1 MIERLISFALHQRFI
16 TLALIGGLVA
26 AGLYALFTIPI
37 DAFPDLTNNQVTIIT
52 EASGM
57 GAGEVEAQVTFP
69 IEGAMLGLPHTEE
82 VRSISKFGL
91 SLITVVFEDSVNTY
105 FARQL
110 VSERL
115 NEAKTR
121 IAPGIQPTL
130 GPVATA
136 FGEVYQYTLED
147 TRPKKEGENPN
158 DSVMELKTLHDWLVK
173 LQLRTVPG
181 VSEINSWGGL
191 TKQYQILVD
200 PAMLLKYSLSLR
212 QVFERVS
219 ENNANFGGGFIEHRA
234 EQYTVRGVGL
244 LKDTADIQN
253 IVVGAHQGTPIYL
266 RDVAQVTTGA
276 MPRQGAVSRDGD
288 GERVAG
294 MVIILKGENGKS
306 VAERVKHKIE
316 ELKAALPNGVTI
328 KKFYDQTEVIG
339 RTISTVEKNLI
350 EGAVLV
356 IIILFLFLRNV
367 RASLIVAS
375 VIPIAMVMAFT
386 AMKLLGVSANLM
398 SLGAVDFGL
407 IVDGAVVM
415 MENFI
420 RRLSAASGTVPG
432 AVATGSASIN
442 DNGSTRSLP
451 LPVPYQPNAQIIH
464 DAAIEVG
471 RPIVFGVLIII
482 AVYLPVF
489 TLQGLEGRMFSPMAI
504 TVCAALLGS
513 LILALLFVPAVSS
526 IVLRGNIKE
535 HEGRVYHFVQRSYV
549 RLLDGALR
557 NRAVTIGAAVVVVSI
572 AVSSLFF
579 IGTEFMPR
587 LDEGAILIETRKLP
601 SVALSESVSISHQVE
616 EIIKKFPEVE
626 SVTTKIGR
634 PDLATEAMGIH
645 QGDVYVSLKPHEKW
659 PQQKTKDELIEAMSA
674 ELGKLPGVAYNF
686 TQPMAMRLD
695 ETVSGVKADV
705 AVKLFGED
713 LDTLEEKA
721 AEIARVLQKVP
732 GAADVQAEA
741 LSGSAQLQITVKRE
755 QIARYGLNVSDVR
768 DLVETAVGG
777 KVATTVID
785 GQKRFD
791 VLVRFPEHLRN
802 DPDLVSQLPLTAP
815 AGERLRLS
823 DVAEVSMVRGPD
835 IINRENNQRR
845 IVIQSN
851 VRGRDI
857 GSFVSDAQKLI
868 AQNIKLPTGYFI
880 TWGGQFENQ
889 QRAMKRGYVAVPLA
903 LLLILALLF
912 VMFGSLKHSLL
923 IIMNVPFALVGGIAA
938 LWLRGLNLSLSAS
951 VGFIALFGVAVLNG
965 VVMIAYIN
973 SLREQGRSLDQAVRE
988 GARVR
993 LRPVLM
999 TALVASLGFVPM
1011 AVSTDPGAEV
1021 QRPLATVVIGG
1032 LVTSTLLTLLVL
1044 PVLYRLFEREP
1055 DSTLPKEESVEH
1067 ETIPA

>member
-1 MIERLISFALHQRFI
+1 MIERIISFALHQRFI
-16 TLALIGGLVA
+16 TLALVIALVA
-26 AGLYALFTIPI
+26 AGVYALLTIPV

-52 EASGM
+52 EAPGM
-57 GAGEVEAQVTFP
+57 GASEVEAQVTFP
-69 IEGAMLGLPHTEE
+69 IEGAMLGLPRTEE
-82 VRSISKFGL
+82 VRSISKFSL
-91 SLITVVFEDSVNTY
+91 SLITVVFEDGVNTY

-110 VSERL
+110 VNERL

-121 IAPGIQPTL
+121 IAPGLEPTL

-147 TRPKKEGENPN
+147 NRKDRPANDN
-158 DSVMELKTLHDWLVK
+158 DSLMELKTLHDWLIK

-191 TKQYQILVD
+191 TRQFQILVE
-200 PAMLLKYSLSLR
+200 PALLLKYNLSLR

-219 ENNANFGGGFIEHRA
+219 ENNANFGGGFIEHRS

-244 LKDTADIQN
+244 LKDAADIQN
-253 IVVGAHQGTPIYL
+253 IVIGAHQGTPIYL
-266 RDVAQVTTGA
+266 RDVAQVTDGA
-276 MPRQGAVSRDGD
+276 MPRQGAVTRDGE
-288 GERVAG
+288 GERVSG

-306 VAERVKHKIE
+306 VAERVKAKIE
-316 ELKAALPNGVTI
+316 ELKAALPEGVSI

-339 RTISTVEKNLI
+339 RTINTVERNLI
-350 EGAVLV
+350 EGAILV
-356 IIILFLFLRNV
+356 IIVLFLFLRNI

-375 VIPIAMVMAFT
+375 VIPIAMVSAFI
-386 AMKLLGVSANLM
+386 AMKALGVSANLM

-420 RRLSAASGTVPG
+420 RRLSARSPGFSRNHPPEGETTNSELPPEGGT
-432 AVATGSASIN
+432 TSE
-442 DNGSTRSLP
+442 
-451 LPVPYQPNAQIIH
+451 IIH

-513 LILALLFVPAVSS
+513 LLLALLYVPAISS
-526 IVLRGNIKE
+526 ILLRGNIKE
-535 HEGRVYHFVQRSYV
+535 HEGRIYHFVQRGYA
-549 RLLDGALR
+549 RLLDAALR
-557 NRAVTIGAAVVVVSI
+557 NRAVTIGAAVLVVSV
-572 AVSSLFF
+572 AVGSLMF

-601 SVALSESVSISHQVE
+601 SVSLSESVSIGNQVE
-616 EIIKKFPEVE
+616 RIIKRFPEVE

-645 QGDVYVSLKPHEKW
+645 QGDVYVILKPHELW
-659 PQQKTKDELIEAMSA
+659 PKHQTKDELIEAMSA
-674 ELGKLPGVAYNF
+674 ELEKLPGLAYNF

-713 LDTLEEKA
+713 LAVLEEKA
-721 AEIARVLQKVP
+721 AEIARVLEKVP

-741 LSGSAQLQITVKRE
+741 LSGAAQLQITVKRDR
-755 QIARYGLNVSDVR
+755 IARYGLNVSDVQ

-777 KVATTVID
+777 KVATTLID

-791 VLVRFPEHLRN
+791 VVVRFPDQWRT
-802 DPDLVSQLPLTAP
+802 DPDQIAQLPMTAP
-815 AGERLRLS
+815 GGERLRLG
-823 DVAEVSMVRGPD
+823 DVTDVSVVRAPD
-835 IINRENNQRR
+835 IINRESNQRR

-857 GSFVSDAQKLI
+857 GSFVADAQKQI
-868 AQNIKLPTGYFI
+868 SASTKLPTGYFI

-889 QRAMKRGYVAVPLA
+889 QRAMKRGYIVVPLA
-903 LLLILALLF
+903 LALILALLF

-923 IIMNVPFALVGGIAA
+923 IILNVPFALVGGIAA
-938 LWLRGLNLSLSAS
+938 LWLRNLNLSLSAS

-973 SLREQGRSLDQAVRE
+973 NLRERGHALDEAIRE

-1011 AVSTDPGAEV
+1011 AISTNPGAEV

-1044 PVLYRLFEREP
+1044 PVLYRLFEKDRIT
-1055 DSTLPKEESVEH
+1055 D
-1067 ETIPA
+1067 

>member
-1 MIERLISFALHQRFI
+1 MIDKLISFALHQRFI
-16 TLALIGGLVA
+16 TLAIIFGLIA
-26 AGLYALFTIPI
+26 AGVYSMVTIPV

-52 EASGM
+52 EAPGM

-69 IEGAMLGLPHTEE
+69 IEGAMLGLPRTEE

-91 SLITVVFEDSVNTY
+91 SLITVVFEDGVNTY

-110 VSERL
+110 VNERL

-121 IAPGIQPTL
+121 IAPGIQPGL

-147 TRPKKEGENPN
+147 NRPAEIRRSS
-158 DSVMELKTLHDWLVK
+158 DSLMELKTLHDWLIK

-181 VSEINSWGGL
+181 VGEVNSWGGL
-191 TKQYQILVD
+191 TKQYQVLVD
-200 PAMLLKYSLSLR
+200 PALLIKYQLSLR

-219 ENNANFGGGFIEHRA
+219 ENNSNFGGGFIEHRS

-244 LKDTADIQN
+244 LQSEQDLRN
-253 IVVGAHQGTPIYL
+253 IVVGAHQGTPVFL
-266 RDVAQVTTGA
+266 RDVAQVTTGP
-276 MPRQGAVSRDGD
+276 MPRQGAVSRDAE

-306 VAERVKHKIE
+306 VTERVKARIE
-316 ELKAALPNGVTI
+316 QMQAALPKGVTI
-328 KKFYDQTEVIG
+328 KHFYDQTEVIS

-356 IIILFLFLRNV
+356 IVVLFVFLRNV
-367 RASLIVAS
+367 KASLIVAS
-375 VIPIAMVMAFT
+375 VIPIAMVVAFIP
-386 AMKLLGVSANLM
+386 MKLLGVSANLM

-407 IVDGAVVM
+407 IVDGAIVM

-420 RRLSAASGTVPG
+420 RRLGHKHSPGAAS
-432 AVATGSASIN
+432 
-442 DNGSTRSLP
+442 D
-451 LPVPYQPNAQIIH
+451 IIH
-464 DAAIEVG
+464 SSAIEVG

-489 TLQGLEGRMFSPMAI
+489 TLQGLEGRMFTPMAV

-513 LILALLFVPAVSS
+513 LILALLFVPSVSS
-526 IVLRGNIKE
+526 ILLKGEIKE
-535 HEGRVYHFVQRSYV
+535 KEGRLYLLIQRLYD
-549 RLLDGALR
+549 RLLEGALR
-557 NRAVTIGAAVVVVSI
+557 NRLLTIATSVIAVTLSVG
-572 AVSSLFF
+572 SLYF

-601 SVALSESVSISHQVE
+601 SISLSESVQISQKVE
-616 EIIKKFPEVE
+616 QIVKGFGEVE
-626 SVTTKIGR
+626 SVATKIGR

-645 QGDVYVSLKPHEKW
+645 QGDVYVVLKPHDAW
-659 PQQKTKDELIEAMSA
+659 PLKGKRVRTKDELISDLSD
-674 ELGKLPGVAYNF
+674 ELSKLPGVSYNF

-713 LDTLEEKA
+713 LTVLEEKG
-721 AEIARVLQKVP
+721 AEIARLLQRV
-732 GAADVQAEA
+732 GGSADVQAEA
-741 LSGSAQLQITVKRE
+741 LTGTGQLQITVNRE
-755 QIARYGLNVSDVR
+755 RIARYGLNVTDLR
-768 DLVETAVGG
+768 DLIETAVGG
-777 KVATTVID
+777 KSATTMID

-791 VLVRFPEHLRN
+791 VLLRFPEALRN
-802 DPDLVSQLPLTAP
+802 DPEAVGRLTVNAP
-815 AGERLRLS
+815 DGERIQLADLADIRI
-823 DVAEVSMVRGPD
+823 VKGPD

-857 GSFVSDAQKLI
+857 GSFVHDGQKLLE
-868 AQNIKLPTGYFI
+868 QNLKLPTGYYI

-923 IIMNVPFALVGGIAA
+923 IILNVPFALVGGIAA

-965 VVMIAYIN
+965 VVMVAYIN
-973 SLREQGRSLDQAVRE
+973 KLREEGSTLDRAVRD
-988 GARVR
+988 GARIR

-999 TALVASLGFVPM
+999 TAMVASLGFVPM
-1011 AVSTDPGAEV
+1011 AVSTNPGAEV

-1032 LVTSTLLTLLVL
+1032 LLTSTILTLLVL
-1044 PVLYRLFEREP
+1044 PVLYRLFEKEP
-1055 DSTLPKEESVEH
+1055 AGIAPYSHDGSDSHL
-1067 ETIPA
+1067 IAD

>member
-1 MIERLISFALHQRFI
+1 MIERLISFALNQRFI
-16 TLALIGGLVA
+16 TLALVCALIA
-26 AGLYALFTIPI
+26 AGAYSLLTIPV

-52 EASGM
+52 EAPGM
-57 GAGEVEAQVTFP
+57 GASEVEAQVTFP
-69 IEGAMLGLPHTEE
+69 IEGAMLGLPRTEE
-82 VRSISKFGL
+82 VRSISKFSL
-91 SLITVVFEDSVNTY
+91 SLITVVFEDGVNTY

-110 VSERL
+110 VNERL

-121 IAPGIQPTL
+121 IAPGLEPTL

-147 TRPKKEGENPN
+147 NRKDKPASTN
-158 DSVMELKTLHDWLVK
+158 DSLMELKTLHDWLIK

-191 TKQYQILVD
+191 TRQFQVLVD
-200 PAMLLKYSLSLR
+200 PAMLLKYNLSLR

-244 LKDTADIQN
+244 LKDAADIQN

-266 RDVAQVTTGA
+266 RDVAQVTDGA
-276 MPRQGAVSRDGD
+276 MPRQGAVTRDGE
-288 GERVAG
+288 GERVSG

-306 VAERVKHKIE
+306 VAERVKAKIE
-316 ELKAALPNGVTI
+316 ELKAALPDGVSI

-339 RTISTVEKNLI
+339 RTINTVERNLI
-350 EGAVLV
+350 EGAILV
-356 IIILFLFLRNV
+356 IIVLFLFLRNV

-375 VIPIAMVMAFT
+375 VIPIAMVSAFI
-386 AMKLLGVSANLM
+386 AMKALGVSANLM

-420 RRLSAASGTVPG
+420 RRLSVQSTGFSRKNSDPKLPPEGGTQN
-432 AVATGSASIN
+432 AV
-442 DNGSTRSLP
+442 
-451 LPVPYQPNAQIIH
+451 IH

-513 LILALLFVPAVSS
+513 LVLALLYVPAISS
-526 IVLRGNIKE
+526 VVLRGKIEEK
-535 HEGRVYHFVQRSYV
+535 EGRVYHFVQRSYS
-549 RLLDGALR
+549 RLLDAALR
-557 NRAVTIGAAVVVVSI
+557 NRAVTIGAAVLVVSI
-572 AVSSLFF
+572 AIGSLFF

-601 SVALSESVSISHQVE
+601 SVSLSESVSISDQVE
-616 EIIKKFPEVE
+616 RIVKQFPEVE

-645 QGDVYVSLKPHEKW
+645 QGDVYVILKPHEVW
-659 PQQKTKDELIEAMSA
+659 PKHQTKEQLIEAMSA
-674 ELGKLPGVAYNF
+674 ELEKLPGLAYNF

-713 LDTLEEKA
+713 LAVLEEKA
-721 AEIARVLQKVP
+721 AEIARVLEKVP

-741 LSGSAQLQITVKRE
+741 LSGAAQLQITVRRD
-755 QIARYGLNVSDVR
+755 QIARYGLNVSDVQ
-768 DLVETAVGG
+768 DLIETAVGG

-791 VLVRFPEHLRN
+791 VVVRFPDQWRT
-802 DPDLVSQLPLTAP
+802 DPDQIAQLPMTAP
-815 AGERLRLS
+815 GGERLRLS
-823 DVAEVSMVRGPD
+823 DVTEIGVVRAPD
-835 IINRENNQRR
+835 IINRESNQRR

-857 GSFVSDAQKLI
+857 GSFVAEAQTKI
-868 AQNIKLPTGYFI
+868 AAAVKMPTGYFI
-880 TWGGQFENQ
+880 AWGGQFENQ
-889 QRAMKRGYVAVPLA
+889 QRATRRLFIVVPLA
-903 LLLILALLF
+903 LALILALLF

-923 IIMNVPFALVGGIAA
+923 IILNVPFALVGGVAA
-938 LWLRGLNLSLSAS
+938 LWLRNLNLSLSAS

-965 VVMIAYIN
+965 VVMIAYVN
-973 SLREQGRSLDQAVRE
+973 NLRDRGRPLDEAVRE

-1011 AVSTDPGAEV
+1011 AISTNPGAEV

-1044 PVLYRLFEREP
+1044 PVLYRLFERETVTEKLEAKAQP
-1055 DSTLPKEESVEH
+1055 N
-1067 ETIPA
+1067 

>member
-1 MIERLISFALHQRFI
+1 MIERIISFALHQRFI
-16 TLALIGGLVA
+16 TLALVA
-26 AGLYALFTIPI
+26 ALIAAGAYSLITIPV

-52 EASGM
+52 EAPGM

-69 IEGAMLGLPHTEE
+69 IEGAMLGLPRTEE
-82 VRSISKFGL
+82 VRSISKFSL
-91 SLITVVFEDSVNTY
+91 SLITVVFEDGVNTY

-110 VSERL
+110 VNERL

-121 IAPGIQPTL
+121 IAPGLEPTL

-136 FGEVYQYTLED
+136 FGEVYQYTMED
-147 TRPKKEGENPN
+147 SRKNKPA
-158 DSVMELKTLHDWLVK
+158 DSLMELKTLHDWLVK

-191 TKQYQILVD
+191 TRQYQVLVD
-200 PAMLLKYSLSLR
+200 PAMLLKYALSLR
-212 QVFERVS
+212 QVYERVS

-244 LKDTADIQN
+244 LKTAADIQK
-253 IVVGAHQGTPIYL
+253 IVVGAHMGTPIYL
-266 RDVAQVTTGA
+266 RDVAQVTDGA
-276 MPRQGAVSRDGD
+276 MPRQGAVSRDGE

-316 ELKAALPNGVTI
+316 ELKAALPSGVTI

-356 IIILFLFLRNV
+356 IVVLFLFLRNV

-375 VIPIAMVMAFT
+375 VIPIAMVTAFI

-420 RRLSAASGTVPG
+420 RRLGRKHSRES
-432 AVATGSASIN
+432 TGEI
-442 DNGSTRSLP
+442 
-451 LPVPYQPNAQIIH
+451 VH

-513 LILALLFVPAVSS
+513 LVLALLYVPAVSS
-526 IVLRGNIKE
+526 IVLRGDIKE
-535 HEGRVYHFVQRSYV
+535 HEGRVYHFVQRSYT
-549 RLLDGALR
+549 RLLDAALK
-557 NRAVTIGAAVVVVSI
+557 NRVVTISAAVLMVGI

-601 SVALSESVSISHQVE
+601 SVSLTESVNISNQVE
-616 EIIKKFPEVE
+616 QIVKQFPEVE

-645 QGDVYVSLKPHEKW
+645 QGDVYVILKSHELW
-659 PQQKTKDELIEAMSA
+659 PKHQTKEKLIEAMSA
-674 ELGKLPGVAYNF
+674 ELEKLPGVAYNF

-713 LDTLEEKA
+713 LTTLEEKA
-721 AEIARVLQKVP
+721 AEIARVLEKVP

-741 LSGSAQLQITVKRE
+741 LSGAAQLQITVKRD
-755 QIARYGLNVSDVR
+755 QIARYGLNISDVQN
-768 DLVETAVGG
+768 LIETAVGG
-777 KVATTVID
+777 KVATTMID

-791 VLVRFPEHLRN
+791 VVVRFAETWRN
-802 DPDLVSQLPLTAP
+802 DPDQLAKLPLTAP
-815 AGERLRLS
+815 GGERLQLS
-823 DVAEVSMVRGPD
+823 DMTEISVVRAPD
-835 IINRENNQRR
+835 IINRESNQRR

-857 GSFVSDAQKLI
+857 GSFVADAQKQI
-868 AQNIKLPTGYFI
+868 SATIKLPTGYFI

-889 QRAMKRGYVAVPLA
+889 QRAMKRGYIVVPLA
-903 LLLILALLF
+903 LVLILALLF
-912 VMFGSLKHSLL
+912 VMFGSLNHSLL
-923 IIMNVPFALVGGIAA
+923 IILNVPFALVGGIAA

-973 SLREQGRSLDQAVRE
+973 NLRDQGCSLDEAVRE
-988 GARVR
+988 GARIR

-1011 AVSTDPGAEV
+1011 AISTNPGAEV

-1044 PVLYRLFEREP
+1044 PVLYRLFEKDR
-1055 DSTLPKEESVEH
+1055 SVGTLSPL
-1067 ETIPA
+1067 

>member
-16 TLALIGGLVA
+16 TLALVGGLVA
-26 AGLYALFTIPI
+26 AGVYALVTIPV

-52 EASGM
+52 EAPGM

-69 IEGAMLGLPHTEE
+69 IEGAMLGLPRTEE
-82 VRSISKFGL
+82 VRSISKFSL
-91 SLITVVFEDSVNTY
+91 SLITVVFEDGVDTY

-110 VSERL
+110 INERL

-121 IAPGIQPTL
+121 IAPGLLPTL

-147 TRPKKEGENPN
+147 NRPKNKDA
-158 DSVMELKTLHDWLVK
+158 DSSGSLMELKTLHDWLIK

-181 VSEINSWGGL
+181 VSEVNSWGGL
-191 TKQYQILVD
+191 TRQFQILVD
-200 PAMLLKYSLSLR
+200 PAMLLKYGLSLR

-244 LKDTADIQN
+244 LKDAADIQK

-266 RDVAQVTTGA
+266 SDVAEVTDGE

-306 VAERVKHKIE
+306 VAERVKQKIE
-316 ELKAALPNGVTI
+316 ELKAALPKGVTI
-328 KKFYDQTEVIG
+328 KKFYDQTEVIS
-339 RTISTVEKNLI
+339 RTITTVEKNLI
-350 EGAVLV
+350 EGALLV

-375 VIPIAMVMAFT
+375 VIPISMVTAFI

-420 RRLSAASGTVPG
+420 RRLGNRHSRES
-432 AVATGSASIN
+432 TGE
-442 DNGSTRSLP
+442 
-451 LPVPYQPNAQIIH
+451 IIH

-513 LILALLFVPAVSS
+513 LVLALLFVPAISS
-526 IVLRGNIKE
+526 LALRGEIKE
-535 HEGRVYHFVQRSYV
+535 HEGRIYHFVQGNYV
-549 RLLDGALR
+549 RLLDKALR
-557 NRAVTIGAAVVVVSI
+557 NRVLTI
-572 AVSSLFF
+572 AVAVLAVSVAVGSLFF

-601 SVALSESVSISHQVE
+601 SVSLTESVEISHQVE
-616 EIIKKFPEVE
+616 EVVKKFHEVE

-645 QGDVYVSLKPHEKW
+645 QGDVYVILKPHDQW
-659 PQQKTKDELIEAMSA
+659 PGHRTKEELIEALSA
-674 ELGKLPGVAYNF
+674 ELSKVPGVAYNF

-695 ETVSGVKADV
+695 ETISGVKADV

-713 LDTLEEKA
+713 LQALEEKA
-721 AEIARVLQKVP
+721 AEIARVLEKVP

-741 LSGSAQLQITVKRE
+741 LSGAAQLQINVNRP
-755 QIARYGLNVSDVR
+755 QIARYGLNVSDVQ
-768 DLVETAVGG
+768 DLIETAIGG

-791 VLVRFPEHLRN
+791 VVVRFPESWRS
-802 DPDLVSQLPLTAP
+802 DPDQIAQLPLTAP
-815 AGERLRLS
+815 DGERLQLS
-823 DVAEVSMVRGPD
+823 DLAEVSVVRSPD
-835 IINRENNQRR
+835 IINRESNQRR

-851 VRGRDI
+851 VRGRDM
-857 GSFVSDAQKLI
+857 GSFVAEAQQKI
-868 AQNIKLPTGYFI
+868 SASVKLPTGYFI

-889 QRAMKRGYVAVPLA
+889 QRAMKRGYVVVPLA

-973 SLREQGRSLDQAVRE
+973 KLREDGRSLDQAVRE

-1011 AVSTDPGAEV
+1011 AISTNPGAEV

-1032 LVTSTLLTLLVL
+1032 LITSTLLTLLVL
-1044 PVLYRLFEREP
+1044 PVLYRLFEKDLKTNPQPGGASEKAMATGDDRQEYA
-1055 DSTLPKEESVEH
+1055 LVNQ
-1067 ETIPA
+1067 